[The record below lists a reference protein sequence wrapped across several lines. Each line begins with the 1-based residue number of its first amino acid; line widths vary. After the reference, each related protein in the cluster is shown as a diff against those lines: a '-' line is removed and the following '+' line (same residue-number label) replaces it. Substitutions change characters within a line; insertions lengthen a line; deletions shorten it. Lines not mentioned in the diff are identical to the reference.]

1 MEIKTS
7 ENVNTVNKVIIL
19 HVELIKI
26 NILYLIWQDTIPYPR
41 GIPFILVSKLFER
54 LATESLRVVMLLYLI
69 DQLAFSAAEATVLFH
84 GYNTIG
90 YLMAICGALL
100 ADCWVGRYWATL
112 YTHIVFMVGMI
123 AFVICAVRELHFSR
137 ELALV
142 AAAVISVGNGCMKP
156 CLVAL
161 SGDQFKL
168 PEQQKQMAQFFSM
181 FYFCLKISSVL
192 MSAATPAVR
201 SDIPGLSLDRG
212 YLLVFGMSLAFV
224 FVSIVVFLVATPFYA
239 RTPPSGNMMVKVIQC
254 IWHAAKKKLGGPN
267 TEQFHWLD
275 HAEMKYGAAL
285 VTNSKI
291 LLNMLVMLLPIPVF
305 WALNE
310 QISSTWTLQAGRMS
324 GDLGGIYTVKAD
336 QMQVVMQILVLVFIP
351 LCDAWLYPAL
361 EWVGV
366 KTTLEKIVVSG
377 WLSALAFVS
386 AGVLEIC
393 MRQAD
398 GLVHVMWMMPQYV
411 LLAMAEA
418 IVGVCGYVFVNTEAP
433 ASLKAVLQA
442 ALLMTHSFG
451 NIIDAAVLGSAFF
464 TNQVCIIIWKL

>member
-1 MEIKTS
+1 MIIFSLNQEI
-7 ENVNTVNKVIIL
+7 
-19 HVELIKI
+19 
-26 NILYLIWQDTIPYPR
+26 IPYPR

-54 LATESLRVVMLLYLI
+54 FATESLRVVMLLYLI
-69 DQLAFSAAEATVLFH
+69 DQLAFSSAEATVLFH

-90 YLMAICGALL
+90 YLMAICGALF

-123 AFVICAVRELHFSR
+123 GFVVCAVRELHLSR

-142 AAAVISVGNGCMKP
+142 AAVVISVGNGCMKP

-168 PEQQKQMAQFFSM
+168 PEQQKEMAKFFSM

-192 MSAATPAVR
+192 MSAVTPAVR
-201 SDIPGLSLDRG
+201 SDIAGLSLDRG
-212 YLLVFGMSLAFV
+212 YLLVFGLSLAFV
-224 FVSIVVFLVATPFYA
+224 FASIIVFLVATPLYA
-239 RTPPSGNMMVKVIQC
+239 KTPPSGNIMVNILQC
-254 IWHAAKKKLGGPN
+254 IGYAVMQKLGGSN
-267 TEQFHWLD
+267 VKQVHWLD
-275 HAEMKYGAAL
+275 HAEVKYGAAL
-285 VTNSKI
+285 VDNSKI

-310 QISSTWTLQAGRMS
+310 QISSTWTLQAGRMD
-324 GDLGGIYTVKAD
+324 GDLGVYTVKAD
-336 QMQVVMQILVLVFIP
+336 QMQVVMQLLVLVFIP

-361 EWVGV
+361 ERVGV

-377 WLSALAFVS
+377 WLSALAFVA
-386 AGVLEIC
+386 AGSLEIW
-393 MRQAD
+393 MRYND

-411 LLAMAEA
+411 LLALAES

-433 ASLKAVLQA
+433 SCLKAVLQA

-451 NIIDAAVLGSAFF
+451 NMIDAAVLGVAFF
-464 TNQVCIIIWKL
+464 DNQVGLDSDQDAVMTLLNIIFFPIRHMYFSCLLS